1 MLKVVLNERIADFA
15 IPKFKIG
22 ILRPVIDSI
31 LDWNKANEA
40 HNLMEQN
47 KNAGRNSFNL
57 TITNA
62 EYPQLLLVLF

>member
-1 MLKVVLNERIADFA
+1 MSLTKEFADFA
-15 IPKFKIG
+15 LPKFKIG
-22 ILRPVIDSI
+22 ILRPVIDSV

-47 KNAGRNSFNL
+47 KNAGKIVCNL

>member
-1 MLKVVLNERIADFA
+1 MKEFADFA
-15 IPKFKIG
+15 LPKFKLG

-47 KNAGRNSFNL
+47 KNAGKISFNL

>member
-15 IPKFKIG
+15 LPKFKIG

-47 KNAGRNSFNL
+47 KNAGKIVS
-57 TITNA
+57 I
-62 EYPQLLLVLF
+62 